1 MHLLTLGKVRLENCT
16 FSRPKPLLLLSYV
29 TLEGPQER
37 RKLAELF
44 WEGDTQKNLGKLS
57 VVLSQFKKE
66 GAEVF
71 PDKSGID
78 PLPSLIKS
86 DVHEFLEALEQNHLT
101 KALEIYQGPFL
112 HDLGKSLDDLEIGDE
127 ILDWVLEKREF
138 LADKAQKAMLELAEQ
153 MLSTNPKEARELA
166 ERAYQLSEAPEM
178 EPQRASHLQHVL
190 AQTQSILSK
199 QFNVTTKANLDE
211 LSEHSRKT
219 FLCLSLQGE
228 PNLTIIRNAL
238 KLSLSDIAEARE
250 ALLFAGLIDQ
260 NTQVLAPQM
269 ADRWLAEHPTE
280 WLPLLLALARATPPE
295 QAFNLYQSIYE
306 KTQGFGGVGDFVRAR
321 AAYTAKAKSLMDKLE
336 FAQTAELLAQLRG
349 VEKVVEAEPETESR
363 FLEAYA
369 LERMGRFKES
379 FEIVQSLLENL
390 HNPNMTALKSG
401 LLWRLG
407 KSDEAKTAAE
417 SVIQNGLDWMW
428 ARGMATNTLGYLSS
442 SSGYYLDAASH
453 FKKSAVL
460 FQTAGAKDRWAG
472 SLNNYANELNRIAE
486 EAHTNKEPP
495 TILENK
501 QEAAA
506 NAYQEALD
514 ALDKT
519 NSNPLLRA
527 RIMLNLGFLWDRQ
540 QNWQKAEAYYLQAIP
555 IAEQANALELVARLQ
570 LNLGLLQH
578 IQKQDS
584 EAKVSLTKSVET
596 AAKAGEP
603 FIQGLSLAN
612 LARLNNDPDSMEIGL
627 ELLEQSGH
635 IGSDLEHFQETYI
648 DILKRLI
655 EQANIQQN
663 HLKKHLY
670 EKKLKAFYQQIQPES
685 RHFEIDHSSDS
696 QSGRT
701 EAN

>member
-1 MHLLTLGKVRLENCT
+1 MRLYTLGKVRLENCD
-16 FSRPKPLLLLSYV
+16 FSRPKPLLLLSFI

-37 RKLAELF
+37 RKLADLF
-44 WEGDTQKNLGKLS
+44 WQGDTQKNLGKLS

-86 DVHEFLEALEQNHLT
+86 DVHEFLEALEQNHLA
-101 KALEIYQGPFL
+101 KALEVYQGPFL

-127 ILDWVLEKREF
+127 ILDWVLEKREY

-153 MLSTNPKEARELA
+153 TLGDNPKEARGLA
-166 ERAYQLSEAPEM
+166 ERAYQMTEAPEM
-178 EPQRASHLQHVL
+178 EPNRFSRLQHIL
-190 AQTQSILSK
+190 NQTQSILSK
-199 QFNVTTKANLDE
+199 QSTAAIKTNLDD
-211 LSEHSRKT
+211 LPEHSQKF
-219 FLCLSLQGE
+219 FLALSLQDE

-238 KLSLSDIAEARE
+238 KLSLNDLAEARE

-260 NTQVLAPQM
+260 DTKVLASQM

-295 QAFNLYQSIYE
+295 HAFNLYHSIYE
-306 KTQGFGGVGDFVRAR
+306 KTQGFGGVGDFARAR
-321 AAYTAKAKSLMDKLE
+321 AAYTAKAKTMMDKLE

-363 FLEAYA
+363 FLESYA
-369 LERMGRFKES
+369 LERMGRFKEAY
-379 FEIVQSLLENL
+379 EIVQSLPENL
-390 HNPNMTALKSG
+390 HNPNVTALKSG

-428 ARGMATNTLGYLSS
+428 ARGLATNTLGYLSS

-453 FKKSAVL
+453 FKKAAVL

-472 SLNNYANELNRIAE
+472 SLNNHANELNRIAE
-486 EAHTNKEPP
+486 FSRKHGESQF
-495 TILENK
+495 ILESK
-501 QEAAA
+501 QSEAIQ
-506 NAYQEALD
+506 AYLEALQS
-514 ALDKT
+514 L
-519 NSNPLLRA
+519 
-527 RIMLNLGFLWDRQ
+527 
-540 QNWQKAEAYYLQAIP
+540 
-555 IAEQANALELVARLQ
+555 EQANPNPILQARILFNLGSLWSYQHNWKQAEIYYIQASSFPELLTTLELKAHIQ
-570 LNLGLLQH
+570 LNLGL
-578 IQKQDS
+578 IYRYQKQFDLAR
-584 EAKVSLTKSVET
+584 ENLKQAIDI

-603 FIQGLSLAN
+603 FLQGMAISN
-612 LARLNNDPDSMEIGL
+612 LASLNNDPDMMEIGL

-635 IGSDLEHFQETYI
+635 LDDDLEHFQETYM

-655 EQANIQQN
+655 EQADSQQN
-663 HLKKHLY
+663 HQKKHLY
-670 EKKLKAFYQQIQPES
+670 EEKLRVFYQQTHSETH
-685 RHFEIDHSSDS
+685 HFEVNHPSDTPS
-696 QSGRT
+696 RT